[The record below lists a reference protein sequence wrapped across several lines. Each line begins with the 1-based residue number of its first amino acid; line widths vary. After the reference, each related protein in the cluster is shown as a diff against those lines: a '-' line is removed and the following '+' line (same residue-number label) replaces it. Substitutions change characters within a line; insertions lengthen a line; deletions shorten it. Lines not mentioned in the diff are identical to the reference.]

1 MVLHVRGLDEDTLA
15 RKIYEEQRANSWPG
29 LAKET
34 SVLCTKLK
42 VEDCNTTRLSKAE
55 YRKLFVEAC
64 NKYHEE
70 KLRKDG
76 GNMTKCDRIMKD
88 EYGQKEYFKKA
99 NIFEARQMF
108 RTRVGL
114 NDFAGNY
121 KKSLKFQPTNWLCR
135 CLSNI
140 ENEAHLKEGLCHV
153 YRDIRDKYDTLE
165 DDENLVK
172 YFSEVIARRNA
183 LDEDRGGAASATDA
197 LLAGDSP
204 ASQSGGLVSAD

>member
-1 MVLHVRGLDEDTLA
+1 
-15 RKIYEEQRANSWPG
+15 
-29 LAKET
+29 
-34 SVLCTKLK
+34 
-42 VEDCNTTRLSKAE
+42 
-55 YRKLFVEAC
+55 
-64 NKYHEE
+64 
-70 KLRKDG
+70 
-76 GNMTKCDRIMKD
+76 
-88 EYGQKEYFKKA
+88 
-99 NIFEARQMF
+99 MF

-165 DDENLVK
+165 DDENQVK

-183 LDEDRGGAASATDA
+183 LDEDRGGAAPATDA
-197 LLAGDSP
+197 LLWITWRASLGDL
-204 ASQSGGLVSAD
+204 SQLTDGVFEIYKHNVTSADSHTFVLN